1 MNRNFRQARAG
12 SLSGWHCVVIALGIS
27 GSIVCTAAQTPV
39 ASIVTYPSRPVRLV
53 VPWPAGGG
61 ADTVGR
67 AMAQELTVAL
77 GQQVVVDNRPGA
89 AGIIG
94 SELVAR
100 APADGY
106 TLLLPTVTAA
116 INPHLHRKLSY

>member
-1 MNRNFRQARAG
+1 MIDDGIDPRVAISISA
-12 SLSGWHCVVIALGIS
+12 IALALCS
-27 GSIVCTAAQTPV
+27 AALSAAQPSADV
-39 ASIVTYPSRPVRLV
+39 YPSHPVRLV

-67 AMAQELTVAL
+67 AIAQDLTGAL

-106 TLLLPTVTAA
+106 TLLLATVTAA
-116 INPHLHRKLSY
+116 INPVLNRKLPYDTLKD